1 MTVIVVPDESDEMR
15 ERLGHDAAAHQATL
29 RDLAAVRRELQL
41 CVAAMHSYE
50 TALRGSNV
58 TVFTQ
63 DLELR
68 YTSISNAMLGRDIQD
83 IVGRRDDEIIPADSL
98 AAVTALKMAA
108 LDTGTSQDG
117 EVRINDG
124 ADRRWFDLH
133 IEPLRDLD
141 GAIVGLTCAAVD
153 VTERKEGE
161 AHLRL
166 LMRELTHRSK
176 NLLAVIQAMAR
187 QTARH
192 ARSTDSFVERF
203 SARLQALARSHDLLV
218 QDGWHGASLVDL
230 IRSQL
235 GPYFDR
241 SGAQIAI
248 DGPPVSL
255 RPEAAQSL
263 GLALHELAA
272 NAAQFGA
279 LSSPAG
285 HVSITWGWRSERI
298 PPAVEI
304 LWVESGGPGVSTP
317 EQRGFG
323 TLVVERNLSRA
334 LEAEVDL
341 TFGSEGVRCRIVIPA
356 AQLSH
361 AVSIPL

>member
-1 MTVIVVPDESDEMR
+1 MAVIAVADERDETR
-15 ERLGHDAAAHQATL
+15 DRLRQEKAAHQATL
-29 RDLAAVRRELQL
+29 QELADVRRELES
-41 CVAAMHSYE
+41 CVAAMHRYE
-50 TALRGSNV
+50 TALRGSDV

-63 DLELR
+63 DKDLR
-68 YTSISNAMLGRDIQD
+68 YTSISNAMFGRAIRD

-98 AAVTALKMAA
+98 SVVTALKRAA
-108 LDTGTSQDG
+108 LDTGTPQDG
-117 EVRINDG
+117 EVRISEGTNK
-124 ADRRWFDLH
+124 RWLDLY
-133 IEPLRDLD
+133 IEPLRDAG

-153 VTERKEGE
+153 ITERKEGE

-192 ARSTDSFVERF
+192 ARSTDSFVEQF
-203 SARLQALARSHDLLV
+203 GARLQALARSHDLLV
-218 QDGWHGASLVDL
+218 QDGWHGASLMDL

-235 GPYFDR
+235 GSYFDR
-241 SGAQIAI
+241 IGSQITV

-263 GLALHELAA
+263 GLALHELAT

-285 HVSITWGWRSERI
+285 RVSITWGWQSDRA

-304 LWVESGGPGVSTP
+304 LWVESGGPEVGTP

-323 TLVVERNLSRA
+323 TLVVERNLARA

-341 TFGSEGVRCRIVIPA
+341 TFGSEGVRCRIVIPVT
-356 AQLSH
+356 QLSRG
-361 AVSIPL
+361 APAQP